1 MLKSS
6 SEEAGMFF
14 RSINFQAINQ
24 QGMKKLTMKSLRQF
38 LFGIDKE
45 KDTNKKPV
53 KKADDKEVMVFS
65 GKIIPYRRS
74 RKPEL
79 L

>member
-1 MLKSS
+1 
-6 SEEAGMFF
+6 
-14 RSINFQAINQ
+14 
-24 QGMKKLTMKSLRQF
+24 MKKLTMKSLRQF

>member
-1 MLKSS
+1 
-6 SEEAGMFF
+6 
-14 RSINFQAINQ
+14 
-24 QGMKKLTMKSLRQF
+24 MKSLRQF

-53 KKADDKEVMVFS
+53 KKSEDKEVMVFS